1 MAGPWYGSCDDAML
15 RAFHTGDVRLEVHDM
30 RVPVT
35 SSPEFGAPACII
47 AGAFA
52 AAKAA
57 AALFALRRV
66 DFDGDRA
73 ISIKNY
79 IIDGSVLDIQYSL
92 EYCFGKHTGS
102 FRQNI
107 L

>member
-1 MAGPWYGSCDDAML
+1 
-15 RAFHTGDVRLEVHDM
+15 M

-35 SSPEFGAPACII
+35 SPPMLGSPAGII
-47 AGAFA
+47 AGTFV

-57 AALFALRRV
+57 AALIALSRV
-66 DFDGDRA
+66 NFDGDRA
-73 ISIKNY
+73 VSIKIH
-79 IIDGSVLDIQYSL
+79 IINSSVLDIQYFL
-92 EYCFGKHTGS
+92 EYCLGKHTGS